1 MAVYKIFIASSMSQ
15 AHRENIKITIDE
27 VNKILCPPYFK
38 NEVNEISRSRYLKYE
53 LVAYGEEPIAD
64 HQENTQ
70 EELNHQAAIS
80 DILIVLSSTDRPI
93 GQYTFGEYKACHIQ
107 SANTPNKRP
116 YIKVFTTY
124 KQKTEPQRISYIAED
139 GSQQDFE
146 KKLYSDSGRYVQFL
160 LESEFLSF
168 FKGWLIKVAY
178 SRNYSILQ
186 GELSYKNHLNNIG
199 QYGVRQYDNKYYR
212 REELDGKIESILKKS
227 PIIILEG
234 NTYSGKTR
242 AAFEFMKNCKAWE
255 GYDFYIYD
263 NRFRAEELS
272 NIKDLDYSGG
282 DRGDVFFF
290 DDINDYFNKGE
301 INFNDSIWA
310 KLCGYNMNQGFT
322 LDDFGKTRIIFTVS
336 GKLSEQDKMKLYYGI
351 FNIKEE
357 NAVFESAIKK
367 IIVNF
372 DIYNKQSF
380 LNMAHAMVREGI
392 LSRSCIRPGNY
403 TIGSLFYDTENIK
416 LKTKKQYEQNEALIL
431 TLVGH
436 FKYASATWFTG
447 NINEIENL
455 YKFIKNK
462 KEVEEQ
468 FKDGIERLRSKGL
481 IVTIKEES
489 KIFIVKYIL
498 EIFNNYINNKYNDPN
513 IKKAGYKGYEGSNA
527 LNCLLVDYAK
537 ECQNSSSK
545 KRNLTSQPICYVTQ
559 MAYLLIDRNTLEYKE
574 VQNLIEIVIS
584 ALLSDTRNRHK
595 KKEADIII
603 KLVEIISENPERHA
617 LSFAS
622 FAIVHYGLF
631 ESIVYMLKFLN
642 CYCTRQETLNKDR
655 ATILYKESVYA
666 MLSSENR
673 TLCMAEEKQ
682 VLSLIMDSNSQ
693 WKEPF
698 GEADLRNVFYLSH
711 LTAHI
716 DMSAVGIIDLLP
728 GVNPNDFLPSNYAD
742 DTTNQDDYSGDDFE
756 AGFLPMPDENN
767 EQPSIYEKVFLK
779 QLNKVAIKSIYH
791 INSFD
796 DLINT
801 IESLQMACTQS
812 MHVKAALERYFLNN
826 FYITVSK
833 IIKNINYQD
842 RGRFFNYILE
852 IDDNK
857 GPIEDVPVNNEYI
870 ENLRTSHIHSLNA
883 LLEHLDE
890 NDALQGYQAMVA
902 KNLYDEFTLSCLLK
916 NKDLNFEQALRLF
929 NENSNKCQFNFIT
942 LNQLMEK
949 AETLSDANSCM
960 HLMGIKDCDP
970 CKIRDENALA
980 SYLKIN
986 QIDSHNC
993 IRIIQGRRQLYQDRF
1008 SEGLINI
1015 ILRKLNIAHLIDI
1028 FIPLDKNKAS
1038 DYYFKKY
1045 GFFNEEIQGMR
1056 KNAILL
1062 NILFNKANIG
1072 NNKISKRLKEKFE
1085 EIINDKE
1092 LHFLITDPDYNGNN
1106 CIISVYMKNKNLF
1119 SDYDSVRNFYNHLP
1133 EGCTPTK
1140 VDHNIYSVF
1149 MWYIIN
1155 DYWHQKY
1162 NRTKAIELLNIELK
1176 EAYEKFAG
1184 LYTKNEVVNI
1194 MAKLYSFRPLLT
1206 DEESFDK
1213 IEKYVYE
1220 EQTLEVNYKDYLEF
1234 LIHNN
1239 PAYVDSPFL
1248 YHSLRK
1254 MQTRVDNDVYNKLSA
1269 LASIN
1274 HIGVKY
1280 DTIFKCGKEKD
1291 TPYLSPV
1298 IQQKLFHIDNSS
1310 DLVETDTELVKIDT
1324 NLVSNVSYIKVL
1336 WFLLNNEKILDKN
1349 YLTLERIENFR
1360 KEKNIP
1366 ITETYLNIVLMHIK
1380 NNTLVKYKKNIKSD
1394 EDNHILKEGY
1404 EQMINYIKETLTN
1417 ENSYIHRSIQMC
1429 QSLIAVAWDENSLNQ
1444 IFQEHG
1450 FLEFQNKTEVIASRM
1465 NKILN
1470 LRYKKCD
1477 ASECISEFRR
1487 MILTNCLNVNIWVI
1501 NIYLSTFVRIYKGEL
1516 FSKNKNELGIS
1527 PFQRC
1532 WKYLNQECKIDLFE
1546 LFNLEHNEKEDI
1558 KKQMELKEDRW
1569 IMDAN
1574 VQTFSYFAIYSAET
1588 VSRIN
1593 EWFNGKFTYDNAGK
1607 KNCLKDTL
1615 KNYAYSYDK
1624 FKSEQQ
1630 DSILIQELNL
1640 IKDILL
1646 RKDNYKIF
1654 TSICNEYIL
1663 KSYNKKHIFNKIETF
1678 WKDMLSYPQF
1688 QNALLQYICELET
1701 DYEFCKYNKLASL
1714 NPYDTERIDWLRN
1727 IFKIYVLKDEL
1738 QKKIKDYYN
1747 ECIKK
1752 NKLNAELFRI
1762 IFSLDE
1768 KNT

>member
-15 AHRENIKITIDE
+15 AHRQNITKTIDE
-27 VNKILCPPYFK
+27 VNEILRPTF
-38 NEVNEISRSRYLKYE
+38 KYE
-53 LVAYGEEPIAD
+53 LVAYGEEPIVD
-64 HQENTQ
+64 YREDTQ
-70 EELNHQAAIS
+70 KDLNHQAACS
-80 DILIVLSSTDRPI
+80 DFLIVLSSTDKPI
-93 GQYTFGEYKACHIQ
+93 GKYTFGEYKACHEQ
-107 SANTPNKRP
+107 SNNTTNKRP
-116 YIKVFTTY
+116 YIKVFATY
-124 KQKTEPQRISYIAED
+124 KQETDLKKVSYIAKD

-160 LESEFLSF
+160 LESKFLSF
-168 FKGWLIKVAY
+168 LKGWLIKVAY
-178 SRNYSILQ
+178 SRNDSILQ
-186 GELSYKNHLNNIG
+186 GELSYKRHLNNIG

-212 REELDGKIESILKKS
+212 REELDGKIERILKTS

-263 NRFRAEELS
+263 NRFKAEELS

-282 DRGDVFFF
+282 DRGNVFFF
-290 DDINDYFNKGE
+290 DDINSYFDQNK
-301 INFNDSIWA
+301 INYKDSIWA
-310 KLCGYNMNQGFT
+310 KLRGYNMNQGFT
-322 LDDFGKTRIIFTVS
+322 FDDFGKPRIIFTVS
-336 GKLSEQDKMKLYYGI
+336 GKLSEQDKMILYYGI
-351 FNIKEE
+351 FHITEV
-357 NAVFESAIKK
+357 NAAFESAIKR

-380 LNMAHAMVREGI
+380 LNMAHAMVREGV

-416 LKTKKQYEQNEALIL
+416 LKTKTQYTENEALIL

-436 FKYASATWFTG
+436 FKYASAIWFTG
-447 NINEIENL
+447 NIEEIRNL
-455 YKFIKNK
+455 YKFINNK
-462 KEVEEQ
+462 KEGKEL
-468 FKDGIERLRSKGL
+468 FIDCIERLRSEGL
-481 IVTIKEES
+481 IVTIREEN
-489 KIFIVKYIL
+489 KIFIDKYIL

-513 IKKAGYKGYEGSNA
+513 IQKASYKYYKGSNA
-527 LNCLLVDYAK
+527 LNCLLIDYAK
-537 ECQNSSSK
+537 ECQNNCSEQTD
-545 KRNLTSQPICYVTQ
+545 LTNKPICYITQ
-559 MAYLLIDRNTLEYKE
+559 MAYLLIDRNTLEYNE
-574 VQNLIEIVIS
+574 VRDLIEIVAS
-584 ALLSDTRNRHK
+584 TLLSNTRQHEIKNV
-595 KKEADIII
+595 DIII
-603 KLVEIISENPERHA
+603 KLVKIIIENPERHA

-622 FAIVHYGLF
+622 SAIVHSGSFNY
-631 ESIVYMLKFLN
+631 IK
-642 CYCTRQETLNKDR
+642 TLLENFKKYYNKPECPDKDK
-655 ATILYKESVYA
+655 AITLYKESVYA
-666 MLSSENR
+666 MLSCENR
-673 TLCMAEEKQ
+673 TLCITEEKQ
-682 VLSLIMDSNSQ
+682 VLSLILDSNRN

-698 GEADLRNVFYLSH
+698 NKDDLKQVFHLSRF
-711 LTAHI
+711 TTHI
-716 DMSAVGIIDLLP
+716 DMSAQEIIKLLLAVKP
-728 GVNPNDFLPSNYAD
+728 DDFLPTNSAD
-742 DTTNQDDYSGDDFE
+742 DITNQDDYEEFEDDNFE
-756 AGFLPMPDENN
+756 TGSQLMSDEKNG
-767 EQPSIYEKVFLK
+767 QSSIYEKVFLK

-791 INSFD
+791 INSLD
-796 DLINT
+796 DLKNT
-801 IESLQMACTQS
+801 IESLQKACTQS
-812 MHVKAALERYFLNN
+812 EHVKAALERYFSNN
-826 FYITVSK
+826 FYTIAPK
-833 IIKNINYQD
+833 IINKINYQD
-842 RGRFFNYILE
+842 RGSFFNLILG
-852 IDDNK
+852 IDDTK
-857 GPIEDVPVNNEYI
+857 GLIENVPINNEYI

-890 NDALQGYQAMVA
+890 NDALQGYQAMVT
-902 KNLYDEFTLSCLLK
+902 KNLCDEFTLSCLLK

-929 NENSNKCQFNFIT
+929 NENSNKDQFNFIT

-970 CKIRDENALA
+970 CKIRDENAFA

-1008 SEGLINI
+1008 SEKLINV

-1028 FIPLDKNKAS
+1028 FIPSDKNKAS

-1045 GFFNEEIQGMR
+1045 GFFNEEVQGMR

-1062 NILFNKANIG
+1062 NILFYKANIG
-1072 NNKISKRLKEKFE
+1072 NNEISKRLKEKFE

-1106 CIISVYMKNKNLF
+1106 SIISVYMKNKNLF
-1119 SDYDSVRNFYNHLP
+1119 SDYRSVRKFYNNLP
-1133 EGCTPTK
+1133 KGCTPTK

-1155 DYWHQKY
+1155 DYRHKKY
-1162 NRTKAIELLNIELK
+1162 NRIEAIKSLNNELK

-1184 LYTKNEVVNI
+1184 LYSKNEVVNI
-1194 MAKLYSFRPLLT
+1194 MAKLYSYRPQLT
-1206 DEESFDK
+1206 NENSFDQK
-1213 IEKYVYE
+1213 EEYIYE
-1220 EQTLEVNYKDYLEF
+1220 DKMLEISYKDYLDY
-1234 LIHNN
+1234 LIQNN
-1239 PAYVDSPFL
+1239 PAYVDSSFL
-1248 YHSLRK
+1248 YHSLSK

-1280 DTIFKCGKEKD
+1280 DTIFKCDKEKD
-1291 TPYLSPV
+1291 TPFLSPV

-1310 DLVETDTELVKIDT
+1310 DLVKTDTELVKFDT

-1366 ITETYLNIVLMHIK
+1366 ITETYLNIVLKHIK
-1380 NNTLVKYKKNIKSD
+1380 DNTLIKYKKSD
-1394 EDNHILKEGY
+1394 NNNHTLKEGY
-1404 EQMINYIKETLTN
+1404 EQMINYIKEMLTG
-1417 ENSYIHRSIQMC
+1417 ENSYIHRNIQMC
-1429 QSLIAVAWDENSLNQ
+1429 LSLIAVAWDEYSLNQ

-1450 FLEFQNKTEVIASRM
+1450 FIEFQNRAEVIASRM
-1465 NKILN
+1465 NKILK

-1501 NIYLSTFVRIYKGEL
+1501 NIYLSIFVRVYKGEL
-1516 FSKNKNELGIS
+1516 FSNNKNELGLA

-1546 LFNLEHNEKEDI
+1546 LLNLEHDEKEDI

-1574 VQTFSYFAIYSAET
+1574 VQTFSYFAIYSAKT
-1588 VSRIN
+1588 VSRMHELFSGN
-1593 EWFNGKFTYDNAGK
+1593 FTYDNAGK

-1630 DSILIQELNL
+1630 ESVLIQELNL

-1646 RKDNYKIF
+1646 QEKNYKVF
-1654 TSICNEYIL
+1654 MDICDEYIL
-1663 KSYNKKHIFNKIETF
+1663 TSSYKIESIQFNTINTF
-1678 WKDMLSYPQF
+1678 WKDMLSYPMF
-1688 QNALLQYICELET
+1688 QNALLQYICEQRINKK
-1701 DYEFCKYNKLASL
+1701 FCKYNKLVSL
-1714 NPYDTERIDWLRN
+1714 NPEDSKRIDLLRN
-1727 IFKIYVLKDEL
+1727 IFRIYPFEDEL
-1738 QKKIKDYYN
+1738 QKKIKDYFN
-1747 ECIKK
+1747 ECIEK

-1762 IFSLDE
+1762 IVSLDE
-1768 KNT
+1768 ENT

>member
-15 AHRENIKITIDE
+15 AHRQNITKTIDE
-27 VNKILCPPYFK
+27 VNEILRPPF
-38 NEVNEISRSRYLKYE
+38 KYE
-53 LVAYGEEPIAD
+53 LVAYGQEPIAD
-64 HQENTQ
+64 YRENTQ
-70 EELNHQAAIS
+70 IDLNHQAACS
-80 DILIVLSSTDRPI
+80 DFLIVLSSTDRPI
-93 GQYTFGEYKACHIQ
+93 GPYTFGEYEACLAQ
-107 SANTPNKRP
+107 SNNTPNKRP
-116 YIKVFTTY
+116 YIKVFSIY
-124 KQKTEPQRISYIAED
+124 KQETDLKKISYIAED

-160 LESEFLSF
+160 LESKFLSF

-178 SRNYSILQ
+178 SRNDSILQ

-263 NRFRAEELS
+263 NRFKAEELS
-272 NIKDLDYSGG
+272 NIKDLDYSGE
-282 DRGDVFFF
+282 DRGNVFFF
-290 DDINDYFNKGE
+290 DDINDYFNKGK
-301 INFNDSIWA
+301 ISFNDSIWA

-336 GKLSEQDKMKLYYGI
+336 GKLSERDKMKLYYGI
-351 FNIKEE
+351 FHITEV
-357 NAVFESAIKK
+357 NAAFESAIKR

-380 LNMAHAMVREGI
+380 LNMAHAMVREGV

-416 LKTKKQYEQNEALIL
+416 LKTKTQYTENEALIL

-447 NINEIENL
+447 NIEEIRNL
-455 YKFIKNK
+455 YKFINNK
-462 KEVEEQ
+462 KEGKEL
-468 FKDGIERLRSKGL
+468 FRDCIERLRSEGL
-481 IVTIKEES
+481 IVTIREEN
-489 KIFIVKYIL
+489 KIFIDKYIL

-513 IKKAGYKGYEGSNA
+513 IPKASYKYYKGSNA
-527 LNCLLVDYAK
+527 LNCLLIDYAK
-537 ECQNSSSK
+537 ECQNNCSEQTD
-545 KRNLTSQPICYVTQ
+545 LTNKPICYITQ
-559 MAYLLIDRNTLEYKE
+559 MAYLLIDRNTLEYNE
-574 VQNLIEIVIS
+574 VDNLIEIVAS
-584 ALLSDTRNRHK
+584 ALLSDTMQHK
-595 KKEADIII
+595 IKNVDIII
-603 KLVEIISENPERHA
+603 KLVKIIIENPERHA

-622 FAIVHYGLF
+622 SAIVHSGSF
-631 ESIVYMLKFLN
+631 NFIK
-642 CYCTRQETLNKDR
+642 TLLENFKKYYNRPECPDKDK
-655 ATILYKESVYA
+655 AITLYKESVYA

-682 VLSLIMDSNSQ
+682 VLNLIMDSNSK
-693 WKEPF
+693 WIEPF
-698 GEADLRNVFYLSH
+698 GENDLKNVFYLSR

-716 DMSAVGIIDLLP
+716 DMSAKEIIDLLP
-728 GVNPNDFLPSNYAD
+728 AVKPDDFLPSNYAD
-742 DTTNQDDYSGDDFE
+742 DTTNQDDYEDFE
-756 AGFLPMPDENN
+756 DDNFETSSQLMSDEKNG
-767 EQPSIYEKVFLK
+767 QSSIYEKVFLN

-791 INSFD
+791 INNFD
-796 DLINT
+796 DLKNT
-801 IESLQMACTQS
+801 IENLQKACTQS
-812 MHVKAALERYFLNN
+812 EHVKAALERYFSNN
-826 FYITVSK
+826 FYTIAPK
-833 IIKNINYQD
+833 IINKINYQD
-842 RGRFFNYILE
+842 RSRFFNLILE
-852 IDDNK
+852 IDDAIGLIQNILVK
-857 GPIEDVPVNNEYI
+857 NEYI
-870 ENLRTSHIHSLNA
+870 GSLRTSRIRSLNA

-916 NKDLNFEQALRLF
+916 NKNLNFEQALRLF
-929 NENSNKCQFNFIT
+929 NENSNKNQFNFIT

-1008 SEGLINI
+1008 SEKLINV

-1028 FIPLDKNKAS
+1028 FSSLNKNKAP

-1045 GFFNEEIQGMR
+1045 GFFDEEIQVMR
-1056 KNAILL
+1056 KNAISL
-1062 NILFNKANIG
+1062 NILFFRANNG
-1072 NNKISKRLKEKFE
+1072 NNIISELIRQKFK
-1085 EIINDKE
+1085 EIIDSNE

-1106 CIISVYMKNKNLF
+1106 GIISVYMKNKNLF
-1119 SDYDSVRNFYNHLP
+1119 SDYGSVRNFYNNLP

-1140 VDHNIYSVF
+1140 VDHNIYGVF
-1149 MWYIIN
+1149 IWYIIN
-1155 DYWHQKY
+1155 DYRHKKY
-1162 NRTKAIELLNIELK
+1162 NRIEAIKSLNKELK
-1176 EAYEKFAG
+1176 EAYGKFAG

-1206 DEESFDK
+1206 DEKSFDQ
-1213 IEKYVYE
+1213 IEEYVYE
-1220 EQTLEVNYKDYLEF
+1220 DQTLEISYKDYLDF

-1239 PAYVDSPFL
+1239 PAYANSPFL
-1248 YHSLRK
+1248 YHSLSK

-1298 IQQKLFHIDNSS
+1298 IQQKLFHINNSS
-1310 DLVETDTELVKIDT
+1310 DLVKIDT

-1366 ITETYLNIVLMHIK
+1366 ITETYLNIVFMHIK
-1380 NNTLVKYKKNIKSD
+1380 NNTLIKYKKYIKPD
-1394 EDNHILKEGY
+1394 NDNHILKEGY
-1404 EQMINYIKETLTN
+1404 EQMINYIKETLTS

-1487 MILTNCLNVNIWVI
+1487 MILANCLNVNIGVI

-1516 FSKNKNELGIS
+1516 FSKNKNELGIT

-1546 LFNLEHNEKEDI
+1546 LFTLEETEKADI
-1558 KKQMELKEDRW
+1558 IRQMELKEGRW
-1569 IMDAN
+1569 VLDAN
-1574 VQTFSYFAIYSAET
+1574 VQTFSYFAIYSVET
-1588 VSRIN
+1588 VSCIN
-1593 EWFNGKFTYDNAGK
+1593 KFFNGKFTYDNAGK

-1630 DSILIQELNL
+1630 ESVLIQELNL

-1646 RKDNYKIF
+1646 QKKNYKVF
-1654 TSICNEYIL
+1654 MDICDEYIL
-1663 KSYNKKHIFNKIETF
+1663 TSSYKIESIQFNTINTF
-1678 WKDMLSYPQF
+1678 WKDMLSYPMF
-1688 QNALLQYICELET
+1688 QNALLQYICEQRINKK
-1701 DYEFCKYNKLASL
+1701 YCKYNKLVSL
-1714 NPYDTERIDWLRN
+1714 NPEDSKRIDLLRN
-1727 IFKIYVLKDEL
+1727 IFRIYPFEDEL
-1738 QKKIKDYYN
+1738 QKKIKDYFN
-1747 ECIKK
+1747 ECIEK

-1768 KNT
+1768 ENT

>member
-1 MAVYKIFIASSMSQ
+1 MVVYKIFIASSMSQ
-15 AHRENIKITIDE
+15 AHRQNIERTIDE
-27 VNKILCPPYFK
+27 VNEIL
-38 NEVNEISRSRYLKYE
+38 RSLSFEYE

-64 HQENTQ
+64 YREDTQ
-70 EELNHQAAIS
+70 KDLNHQAACS
-80 DILIVLSSTDRPI
+80 DFLIVLSSTDKPI
-93 GQYTFGEYKACHIQ
+93 GKYTFGEYKACHEQ
-107 SANTPNKRP
+107 SNNTTNKRP
-116 YIKVFTTY
+116 YIKVFATY
-124 KQKTEPQRISYIAED
+124 KQETDLKKVNYIAKD

-160 LESEFLSF
+160 LESKFLSF
-168 FKGWLIKVAY
+168 LKGWLIKVVY

-186 GELSYKNHLNNIG
+186 GELSYKNHLTNIG
-199 QYGVRQYDNKYYR
+199 QYEVRQYDNKYYR

-263 NRFRAEELS
+263 NRFKAEELS
-272 NIKDLDYSGG
+272 DIKDLDYSGE
-282 DRGDVFFF
+282 DRGNVFFF
-290 DDINDYFNKGE
+290 DDINDYFNKGK
-301 INFNDSIWA
+301 ISFNDSIWA

-336 GKLSEQDKMKLYYGI
+336 GKLSEQDKMKLYNGI
-351 FNIKEE
+351 FHITEE

-380 LNMAHAMVREGI
+380 LNMAHAMVREGV

-416 LKTKKQYEQNEALIL
+416 LKTKNQYIENEALIL

-447 NINEIENL
+447 NITEIRNL
-455 YKFIKNK
+455 YEFIEK
-462 KEVEEQ
+462 KKGNESFEN
-468 FKDGIERLRSKGL
+468 GIERLRSKGL
-481 IVTIKEES
+481 IVTIREEN
-489 KIFIVKYIL
+489 KIFIDKYIL

-513 IKKAGYKGYEGSNA
+513 IQKASYKYYKGSNA
-527 LNCLLVDYAK
+527 LNCLLIDYAK
-537 ECQNSSSK
+537 ECQNNCSEQTD
-545 KRNLTSQPICYVTQ
+545 LTNKPICYITQ
-559 MAYLLIDRNTLEYKE
+559 MAYLLIDRNTLEYDE
-574 VQNLIEIVIS
+574 VQNLIEIVVS
-584 ALLSDTRNRHK
+584 VLLSDTRARHK
-595 KKEADIII
+595 EKEADTII
-603 KLVEIISENPERHA
+603 KLVEIISENPERYA

-622 FAIVHYGLF
+622 SAIVHYGLF

-642 CYCTRQETLNKDR
+642 YYCKRQETLNKDK
-655 ATILYKESVYA
+655 AITLYKESVYA

-673 TLCMAEEKQ
+673 TLCMAKEKQ
-682 VLSLIMDSNSQ
+682 VFNFIMDSNSR
-693 WKEPF
+693 WIEPF
-698 GEADLRNVFYLSH
+698 GENDLKNVFYLSR

-716 DMSAVGIIDLLP
+716 DMSAKEIIDLLP
-728 GVNPNDFLPSNYAD
+728 AVKPDDFLPSNYAD
-742 DTTNQDDYSGDDFE
+742 DTTNQDDYDKDDFE
-756 AGFLPMPDENN
+756 AGFLPMTDENK
-767 EQPSIYEKVFLK
+767 EQSSIYEKVFLK

-796 DLINT
+796 DLKNT
-801 IESLQMACTQS
+801 IKSLQMACTQS
-812 MHVKAALERYFLNN
+812 VHVKAALERYFLNN
-826 FYITVSK
+826 FYIIAPK
-833 IIKNINYQD
+833 IINKINYQD
-842 RGRFFNYILE
+842 RSRFFNLILE
-852 IDDNK
+852 INDAK
-857 GPIEDVPVNNEYI
+857 GLIQNILVKNEYI
-870 ENLRTSHIHSLNA
+870 GSLRTSRIRSLNA

-929 NENSNKCQFNFIT
+929 NGNSNKGQFNFIT

-1008 SEGLINI
+1008 SEKLINV
-1015 ILRKLNIAHLIDI
+1015 ILRKLNVTYLIDI
-1028 FIPLDKNKAS
+1028 FFPSDKNKAS
-1038 DYYFKKY
+1038 DYYFKEY
-1045 GFFNEEIQGMR
+1045 GFFDEEVQVMR
-1056 KNAILL
+1056 KNAISL
-1062 NILFNKANIG
+1062 NILFFRANNG
-1072 NNKISKRLKEKFE
+1072 NNEISELIRQKFE
-1085 EIINDKE
+1085 EIIDSNE

-1106 CIISVYMKNKNLF
+1106 GIISVYMKNKNLF
-1119 SDYDSVRNFYNHLP
+1119 SDYGSVRNFYNNLP

-1140 VDHNIYSVF
+1140 VDHNIYGVF
-1149 MWYIIN
+1149 IWYIIN
-1155 DYWHQKY
+1155 DYRHKKY
-1162 NRTKAIELLNIELK
+1162 NRIEAIKSLNKELK

-1206 DEESFDK
+1206 DEKSFDQ
-1213 IEKYVYE
+1213 IEEYIYE
-1220 EQTLEVNYKDYLEF
+1220 DQTLEISYKDYLEF

-1239 PAYVDSPFL
+1239 PTYVDSSFL
-1248 YHSLRK
+1248 YRSLSK
-1254 MQTRVDNDVYNKLSA
+1254 MQTRVDNEVYDKLST
-1269 LASIN
+1269 LASVN

-1280 DTIFKCGKEKD
+1280 DTIFKCDKDKD
-1291 TPYLSPV
+1291 TPSLSPV
-1298 IQQKLFHIDNSS
+1298 IQQKLFHFDNNS
-1310 DLVETDTELVKIDT
+1310 DLVKIDT

-1366 ITETYLNIVLMHIK
+1366 ITETYLNIILMHIK
-1380 NNTLVKYKKNIKSD
+1380 NSTLIKYKKSNYK
-1394 EDNHILKEGY
+1394 NHILQEGY
-1404 EQMINYIKETLTN
+1404 EQMINYIGETLSG

-1429 QSLIAVAWDENSLNQ
+1429 QSLIAVAWDEKSLNQ

-1487 MILTNCLNVNIWVI
+1487 MILTNCLNVNIGVI
-1501 NIYLSTFVRIYKGEL
+1501 NIYLSTFVRVYKGKL
-1516 FSKNKNELGIS
+1516 FSNNKNELGLA

-1532 WKYLNQECKIDLFE
+1532 WKYLNQERKIDLFE
-1546 LFNLEHNEKEDI
+1546 LLNLEHDEKEDI

-1574 VQTFSYFAIYSAET
+1574 VQTFSYFAIYSAKT
-1588 VSRIN
+1588 VGRMHELFSGN
-1593 EWFNGKFTYDNAGK
+1593 FTYDNAGK
-1607 KNCLKDTL
+1607 KNCLIDTL

-1630 DSILIQELNL
+1630 ESVLIQELNL

-1646 RKDNYKIF
+1646 REDNYKIF
-1654 TSICNEYIL
+1654 TSICNGYIL
-1663 KSYNKKHIFNKIETF
+1663 KSYKRKRIFNKIDTF
-1678 WKDMLSYPQF
+1678 WKDMLSYPQL
-1688 QNALLQYICELET
+1688 QNALLQYICEQET
-1701 DYEFCKYNKLASL
+1701 DYEFCKYNKLVLL
-1714 NPYDTERIDWLRN
+1714 NPSDSERIDLLRN
-1727 IFKIYVLKDEL
+1727 IFRIYSFEDEL
-1738 QKKIKDYYN
+1738 QKKVKDYYN
-1747 ECIKK
+1747 ACIEK

-1768 KNT
+1768 ENT

>member
-1 MAVYKIFIASSMSQ
+1 MVVYKIFIASSMSN
-15 AHRENIKITIDE
+15 AHRENINKTIIE
-27 VNKILCPPYFK
+27 VNNILTPLFEYK
-38 NEVNEISRSRYLKYE
+38 

-93 GQYTFGEYKACHIQ
+93 GQYTFGEYKACHAQ
-107 SANTPNKRP
+107 SNNTPNKRP

-124 KQKTEPQRISYIAED
+124 KQKTEPKRISYIAED
-139 GSQQDFE
+139 GSQRDFE

-160 LESEFLSF
+160 LQSKFLSF

-357 NAVFESAIKK
+357 NAFFESAIKK

-380 LNMAHAMVREGI
+380 LNMAHAMVREGV

-416 LKTKKQYEQNEALIL
+416 LKTKRQYIEDEALIL

-436 FKYASATWFTG
+436 FKYASASWFTG
-447 NINEIENL
+447 NIDEIKNL
-455 YKFIKNK
+455 YEFINNKVDEERFKN
-462 KEVEEQ
+462 
-468 FKDGIERLRSKGL
+468 GIERLRSKGL
-481 IVTIKEES
+481 IVTIREEN
-489 KIFIVKYIL
+489 KIFIDKYIL
-498 EIFNNYINNKYNDPN
+498 EIFNNYINNKYNDQN
-513 IKKAGYKGYEGSNA
+513 IQKASYKYYEGSNA
-527 LNCLLVDYAK
+527 LNCLLIDYAK
-537 ECQNSSSK
+537 KCQNSCSEQTD
-545 KRNLTSQPICYVTQ
+545 LTNQPICYVTQ
-559 MAYLLIDRNTLEYKE
+559 MAYLLIDRNKLDYKE
-574 VQNLIEIVIS
+574 VDNLIEIVAS
-584 ALLSDTRNRHK
+584 ALLSDTRDRHK
-595 KKEADIII
+595 RKEADTII
-603 KLVEIISENPERHA
+603 KLVEIISENIERHA

-622 FAIVHYGLF
+622 SAIVHYGLF
-631 ESIVYMLKFLN
+631 ESIMYMLKFLN
-642 CYCTRQETLNKDR
+642 YYCTRQETLNKDK
-655 ATILYKESVYA
+655 AITLYKESVYA

-693 WKEPF
+693 WIEPF
-698 GEADLRNVFYLSH
+698 GEGDLKNVFYLSR

-728 GVNPNDFLPSNYAD
+728 GVKPDNFLPSNYAD
-742 DTTNQDDYSGDDFE
+742 DTTNQDDYNDDDFE
-756 AGFLPMPDENN
+756 AGFLSMLDERN

-791 INSFD
+791 INCLD
-796 DLINT
+796 DLKNT
-801 IESLQMACTQS
+801 IENLQKACTQS
-812 MHVKAALERYFLNN
+812 EHVKAALERYFSNN
-826 FYITVSK
+826 FYTIAPK
-833 IIKNINYQD
+833 IINKINYQD
-842 RGRFFNYILE
+842 RSRFFNLILE
-852 IDDNK
+852 IDDAIGLIQNILVK
-857 GPIEDVPVNNEYI
+857 NEYI
-870 ENLRTSHIHSLNA
+870 GSLRTSRIRSLNA

-916 NKDLNFEQALRLF
+916 NKNLNFEQALRLF
-929 NENSNKCQFNFIT
+929 NENSNKGQFNFIT

-960 HLMGIKDCDP
+960 YLMGIKDCNP
-970 CKIRDENALA
+970 CKIRDEHALA

-1008 SEGLINI
+1008 SEKLINV

-1028 FIPLDKNKAS
+1028 FSPLDKNKAP

-1045 GFFNEEIQGMR
+1045 GFFDEEIQVMR
-1056 KNAILL
+1056 KNAISL
-1062 NILFNKANIG
+1062 NILFFRANNG
-1072 NNKISKRLKEKFE
+1072 NNKISELIRQKFK
-1085 EIINDKE
+1085 EIIDSNE

-1106 CIISVYMKNKNLF
+1106 GIISVYMKNKNLF
-1119 SDYDSVRNFYNHLP
+1119 SDYGSVRNFYNNLP

-1140 VDHNIYSVF
+1140 VDHNIYGVYI
-1149 MWYIIN
+1149 WYIIN
-1155 DYWHQKY
+1155 DYRHKKY
-1162 NRTKAIELLNIELK
+1162 NRIEAIKSLNKELK

-1206 DEESFDK
+1206 DEKSFDQ
-1213 IEKYVYE
+1213 IEEYVYE
-1220 EQTLEVNYKDYLEF
+1220 DQTLEISYKDYLEF

-1239 PAYVDSPFL
+1239 PAYVNSPFL
-1248 YHSLRK
+1248 YHSLSK
-1254 MQTRVDNDVYNKLSA
+1254 MQTQVDNEVYDKLST
-1269 LASIN
+1269 LASVN

-1280 DTIFKCGKEKD
+1280 DTIFKCDKDKD
-1291 TPYLSPV
+1291 TPSLSPV
-1298 IQQKLFHIDNSS
+1298 IQQKLFHFDNSS
-1310 DLVETDTELVKIDT
+1310 DLVKIDT

-1349 YLTLERIENFR
+1349 NLTLERIENFR

-1380 NNTLVKYKKNIKSD
+1380 NSTLIKYKKYKKSD
-1394 EDNHILKEGY
+1394 NNNHILKEGY
-1404 EQMINYIKETLTN
+1404 EQMINYIKEILTG
-1417 ENSYIHRSIQMC
+1417 ESSYIHRSIQMC

-1450 FLEFQNKTEVIASRM
+1450 FIEFQNRAEVIASRM
-1465 NKILN
+1465 NKILK

-1487 MILTNCLNVNIWVI
+1487 MILTNCLNVNIGVI
-1501 NIYLSTFVRIYKGEL
+1501 NIYLSIFVRVYKGEL
-1516 FSKNKNELGIS
+1516 FSNNKNELGLA

-1532 WKYLNQECKIDLFE
+1532 WKYLNQERKIDLFE
-1546 LFNLEHNEKEDI
+1546 LLNLEHDEKEDI

-1574 VQTFSYFAIYSAET
+1574 VQTFSYFAIYSAKT
-1588 VSRIN
+1588 VSRMHKLFSGN
-1593 EWFNGKFTYDNAGK
+1593 FTYDNAGK

-1630 DSILIQELNL
+1630 ESILIQELNL

-1646 RKDNYKIF
+1646 QKKNYKVF
-1654 TSICNEYIL
+1654 MDICDEYIL
-1663 KSYNKKHIFNKIETF
+1663 TSSYKIESIQFNTINTF
-1678 WKDMLSYPQF
+1678 WKDMLSYPMF
-1688 QNALLQYICELET
+1688 QNALLQYICEQRINKK
-1701 DYEFCKYNKLASL
+1701 FCKYNKLVSL
-1714 NPYDTERIDWLRN
+1714 NPEDSKRIDLLRN
-1727 IFKIYVLKDEL
+1727 IFRIYPFEDEL
-1738 QKKIKDYYN
+1738 QKKIKDYFN
-1747 ECIKK
+1747 ECIEK

-1762 IFSLDE
+1762 IVY
-1768 KNT
+1768 

>member
-15 AHRENIKITIDE
+15 AHRQNIKKTIDE
-27 VNKILCPPYFK
+27 VNEILRSLYF
-38 NEVNEISRSRYLKYE
+38 KYE

-64 HQENTQ
+64 YREDTQ
-70 EELNHQAAIS
+70 KDLNHQAACS
-80 DILIVLSSTDRPI
+80 DFLIVLSSTDKPI
-93 GQYTFGEYKACHIQ
+93 GKYTLGEYKACHEQ
-107 SANTPNKRP
+107 SNNTTNKRP

-124 KQKTEPQRISYIAED
+124 KQETDLKKVSYIAKD

-160 LESEFLSF
+160 LESKFLSF
-168 FKGWLIKVAY
+168 LKGWLIKVAY

-263 NRFRAEELS
+263 NRFKAEELS
-272 NIKDLDYSGG
+272 NIKDLDYSGE
-282 DRGDVFFF
+282 DRGNVFFF

-380 LNMAHAMVREGI
+380 LNMAHAMVREGV

-416 LKTKKQYEQNEALIL
+416 LKTKRQYIENEALIL

-447 NINEIENL
+447 NIDEIKNL
-455 YKFIKNK
+455 YVFINNKDDEERFKN
-462 KEVEEQ
+462 
-468 FKDGIERLRSKGL
+468 GIERLRSKGL
-481 IVTIKEES
+481 IVTIREEN
-489 KIFIVKYIL
+489 KIFIDKYIL

-513 IKKAGYKGYEGSNA
+513 IQKASYKYYEGSNA
-527 LNCLLVDYAK
+527 LNSLLIDYAK
-537 ECQNSSSK
+537 KCQNSCSEQTD
-545 KRNLTSQPICYVTQ
+545 LTNQPICYVTQ
-559 MAYLLIDRNTLEYKE
+559 MAYLLIDRNKLDYKE
-574 VQNLIEIVIS
+574 VDNLIEIVAS
-584 ALLSDTRNRHK
+584 ALLSDTMQHK
-595 KKEADIII
+595 IKNVDIII
-603 KLVEIISENPERHA
+603 KLVKIIIEKHERHA

-622 FAIVHYGLF
+622 SAIVHSGPFGFIKTL
-631 ESIVYMLKFLN
+631 LN
-642 CYCTRQETLNKDR
+642 NFKIYYNKSTCPDKDK
-655 ATILYKESVYA
+655 AITLYKESVYA

-682 VLSLIMDSNSQ
+682 VLNLIMDSNSK
-693 WKEPF
+693 WIEPF
-698 GEADLRNVFYLSH
+698 GENDLKNVFYLSS

-716 DMSAVGIIDLLP
+716 DMSAKEIIDLLP
-728 GVNPNDFLPSNYAD
+728 AVKPDDFLPSNYAD
-742 DTTNQDDYSGDDFE
+742 DTTNQDDYEEFEDDNFE
-756 AGFLPMPDENN
+756 TGPQLMSDEKNG
-767 EQPSIYEKVFLK
+767 QSSIYEKVFLK

-791 INSFD
+791 INNFD
-796 DLINT
+796 DLKNT
-801 IESLQMACTQS
+801 IENLQKACTQS
-812 MHVKAALERYFLNN
+812 EHVKAALERYFSNN
-826 FYITVSK
+826 FYITVPK
-833 IIKNINYQD
+833 IIKKINYQD
-842 RGRFFNYILE
+842 RGPLFNYVLD
-852 IDDNK
+852 IDDAK
-857 GPIEDVPVNNEYI
+857 GLIENLPVKNEYI
-870 ENLRTSHIHSLNA
+870 GRLRTSHIHSLNA

-902 KNLYDEFTLSCLLK
+902 KSLCDEFTLSCLLK

-929 NENSNKCQFNFIT
+929 NENSNKGQFNFIT

-949 AETLSDANSCM
+949 AETLSDANTCM
-960 HLMGIKDCDP
+960 YLMGIKDCNP

-986 QIDSHNC
+986 QINSHNC
-993 IRIIQGRRQLYQDRF
+993 IRIIQGKRQLYQDRF
-1008 SEGLINI
+1008 SERLINV
-1015 ILRKLNIAHLIDI
+1015 ILRKLNITQLIDI
-1028 FIPLDKNKAS
+1028 FFPLDKNKAL

-1045 GFFNEEIQGMR
+1045 GFFNEEVQDMR

-1062 NILFNKANIG
+1062 NILFYKANIG

-1085 EIINDKE
+1085 QIIDDKE

-1106 CIISVYMKNKNLF
+1106 GIISVYMKNKNLF
-1119 SDYDSVRNFYNHLP
+1119 SDYRSVRNFYNNLP
-1133 EGCTPTK
+1133 KECTPTK

-1155 DYWHQKY
+1155 DYRHKIY
-1162 NRTKAIELLNIELK
+1162 NRTEAIKSLNKELK

-1184 LYTKNEVVNI
+1184 LYTKNEVANI
-1194 MAKLYSFRPLLT
+1194 MAKLYSYRPQLT
-1206 DEESFDK
+1206 DENSFDQK
-1213 IEKYVYE
+1213 EEYIYE
-1220 EQTLEVNYKDYLEF
+1220 DKMLEISYKDYLDY
-1234 LIHNN
+1234 LIQNN
-1239 PAYVDSPFL
+1239 PAYVDSSFL
-1248 YHSLRK
+1248 YHSLSK
-1254 MQTRVDNDVYNKLSA
+1254 MRTRVDNDVYNKLSA

-1280 DTIFKCGKEKD
+1280 DTIFKCDKEKH
-1291 TPYLSPV
+1291 TPSLSPV
-1298 IQQKLFHIDNSS
+1298 IQQKLFHINNSS
-1310 DLVETDTELVKIDT
+1310 DLVKTDTELVKIDT

-1336 WFLLNNEKILDKN
+1336 WFLLNNERILDKN
-1349 YLTLERIENFR
+1349 HLTLESIENFR
-1360 KEKNIP
+1360 KKKNIP

-1380 NNTLVKYKKNIKSD
+1380 NNTLIEYKKYIKSD
-1394 EDNHILKEGY
+1394 EDKHILKEGY
-1404 EQMINYIKETLTN
+1404 EQMIKYIKETLTC

-1450 FLEFQNKTEVIASRM
+1450 FFEFQNKTEVIASCM

-1487 MILTNCLNVNIWVI
+1487 MILTNCLNVNIGVI
-1501 NIYLSTFVRIYKGEL
+1501 NIYLSTFVRVYKGEL
-1516 FSKNKNELGIS
+1516 FSNNKNELGLA

-1532 WKYLNQECKIDLFE
+1532 WKYLSQERKIDLFE
-1546 LFNLEHNEKEDI
+1546 LLNLEHDEKEDI

-1574 VQTFSYFAIYSAET
+1574 VQTFSYFAIYSAKT
-1588 VSRIN
+1588 VGRMHELFSGN
-1593 EWFNGKFTYDNAGK
+1593 FTYDNAGK
-1607 KNCLKDTL
+1607 KNCLIDTL

-1624 FKSEQQ
+1624 FRSKQQ
-1630 DSILIQELNL
+1630 ESVLIQELNL

-1646 RKDNYKIF
+1646 REDNYKIF
-1654 TSICNEYIL
+1654 TSICDGYIL
-1663 KSYNKKHIFNKIETF
+1663 TSSYKIESMQFNTINTF
-1678 WKDMLSYPQF
+1678 WKDMLSYPQL
-1688 QNALLQYICELET
+1688 QNALLQYICEQET
-1701 DYEFCKYNKLASL
+1701 DYEFCKYNKLVSL
-1714 NPYDTERIDWLRN
+1714 NPSDSERIDLLRN
-1727 IFKIYVLKDEL
+1727 IFRIYSFEDEL

-1747 ECIKK
+1747 ECIEK

-1768 KNT
+1768 ENT

>member
-1 MAVYKIFIASSMSQ
+1 MAVYKTFIASSMSQ
-15 AHRENIKITIDE
+15 AHRQNIKKTIDE
-27 VNKILCPPYFK
+27 VNEILRSLYF
-38 NEVNEISRSRYLKYE
+38 KYE

-64 HQENTQ
+64 YREDTQ
-70 EELNHQAAIS
+70 KDLNHQAACS
-80 DILIVLSSTDRPI
+80 DLLIVLSSTDKPI
-93 GQYTFGEYKACHIQ
+93 GKYTLGEYKACHEQ
-107 SANTPNKRP
+107 SNNTTNKRP

-124 KQKTEPQRISYIAED
+124 KQETDLKKVSYIAKD

-146 KKLYSDSGRYVQFL
+146 KELYSDSGRYVQFL
-160 LESEFLSF
+160 LESKFLSF
-168 FKGWLIKVAY
+168 LKGWLLKVAY

-227 PIIILEG
+227 PFIILEG

-263 NRFRAEELS
+263 NRFKAEELS
-272 NIKDLDYSGG
+272 NIKDLDYSGE
-282 DRGDVFFF
+282 DRGNVFFF

-301 INFNDSIWA
+301 IKFNDSIWA

-336 GKLSEQDKMKLYYGI
+336 GKLSEQDKMKLYYSI

-380 LNMAHAMVREGI
+380 LNMAHAMVREGV

-416 LKTKKQYEQNEALIL
+416 LKTKRQYIENEALIL

-447 NINEIENL
+447 NIDEIKNL
-455 YKFIKNK
+455 YAFINNK
-462 KEVEEQ
+462 EDEEQ
-468 FKDGIERLRSKGL
+468 FKNGIERLRSKGL
-481 IVTIKEES
+481 IVTIREEN
-489 KIFIVKYIL
+489 KIFIDKYIL

-513 IKKAGYKGYEGSNA
+513 IQKASYKYYEGSNA
-527 LNCLLVDYAK
+527 LNCLLIDYAK
-537 ECQNSSSK
+537 KCQNSCSK
-545 KRNLTSQPICYVTQ
+545 QTDLTNQPICYVTQ
-559 MAYLLIDRNTLEYKE
+559 MAYLLIDRNKLDYKE
-574 VQNLIEIVIS
+574 VDNLIEIVAS
-584 ALLSDTRNRHK
+584 ALLSDTRDRHRR
-595 KKEADIII
+595 KEADTII
-603 KLVEIISENPERHA
+603 KLVEIISANPERHA

-622 FAIVHYGLF
+622 SAIVHYGLF
-631 ESIVYMLKFLN
+631 ESIVYMLRFLK
-642 CYCTRQETLNKDR
+642 YYYTRQETINKDK
-655 ATILYKESVYA
+655 AITLYKESVYA

-693 WKEPF
+693 WIEPF
-698 GEADLRNVFYLSH
+698 GEDDLKNVFYLSR

-716 DMSAVGIIDLLP
+716 NMSAVGIIDLLP
-728 GVNPNDFLPSNYAD
+728 SVKPDDFLPSNYAD
-742 DTTNQDDYSGDDFE
+742 DTTNQDEYNDDDFE
-756 AGFLPMPDENN
+756 AGFLPMSDEKN

-796 DLINT
+796 DLKNT
-801 IESLQMACTQS
+801 IKSLQMACTQS
-812 MHVKAALERYFLNN
+812 VHVKATLERYFLNN
-826 FYITVSK
+826 FYITVSI
-833 IIKNINYQD
+833 IIKHINYQD

-852 IDDNK
+852 IDDTK
-857 GPIEDVPVNNEYI
+857 GLIEDVPVNNEYI
-870 ENLRTSHIHSLNA
+870 ENLRASHIHSLNA

-890 NDALQGYQAMVA
+890 NNALQGYQAMVA
-902 KNLYDEFTLSCLLK
+902 KNLCDEFTLSCLLK

-929 NENSNKCQFNFIT
+929 NENSNKSQFNFIT

-1008 SEGLINI
+1008 SEKLINI
-1015 ILRKLNIAHLIDI
+1015 ILRKLNMAHLIDI

-1045 GFFNEEIQGMR
+1045 GFFNEEVQGMR

-1062 NILFNKANIG
+1062 NILFYKANIG

-1085 EIINDKE
+1085 EIIDDKE

-1106 CIISVYMKNKNLF
+1106 GIISVYMKNKNLF
-1119 SDYDSVRNFYNHLP
+1119 SAYDSVRNFYNNLP

-1155 DYWHQKY
+1155 DYRHKKY
-1162 NRTKAIELLNIELK
+1162 NRTEAIKLLNKELK

-1206 DEESFDK
+1206 DEKSFDQ
-1213 IEKYVYE
+1213 IEEYVYE
-1220 EQTLEVNYKDYLEF
+1220 DQTLEISYKDYLEF
-1234 LIHNN
+1234 LIQNN
-1239 PAYVDSPFL
+1239 PTYVDSSFL
-1248 YHSLRK
+1248 YHSLSK
-1254 MQTRVDNDVYNKLSA
+1254 MQTHVDNEVYDKLST
-1269 LASIN
+1269 LASVN

-1280 DTIFKCGKEKD
+1280 DTIFKCDKDKD
-1291 TPYLSPV
+1291 TPSLSPV
-1298 IQQKLFHIDNSS
+1298 IQQKLFHFDNSS
-1310 DLVETDTELVKIDT
+1310 DLVKIDT
-1324 NLVSNVSYIKVL
+1324 NLVSNVSYIKIL
-1336 WFLLNNEKILDKN
+1336 WFILNNEKILEKN

-1380 NNTLVKYKKNIKSD
+1380 NNTLIKYKKSD
-1394 EDNHILKEGY
+1394 NNNHILKEGY
-1404 EQMINYIKETLTN
+1404 EQMINYIKETLTG

-1450 FLEFQNKTEVIASRM
+1450 FLEFQNRTEVIASRM
-1465 NKILN
+1465 NKILK

-1477 ASECISEFRR
+1477 AYECISEFRR

-1501 NIYLSTFVRIYKGEL
+1501 NIYLSIFVRVYKGEL
-1516 FSKNKNELGIS
+1516 FSKNKNELGLA

-1546 LFNLEHNEKEDI
+1546 LLNLEHDEKEDI

-1574 VQTFSYFAIYSAET
+1574 VQTFSYFAIYSAKT
-1588 VSRIN
+1588 VSRMHELFSDN
-1593 EWFNGKFTYDNAGK
+1593 FTYDNAGK

-1630 DSILIQELNL
+1630 ESVLIQELNL

-1646 RKDNYKIF
+1646 QEKNYKIF
-1654 TSICNEYIL
+1654 MDICDEYIL
-1663 KSYNKKHIFNKIETF
+1663 TSSHKIKSIQFKMINTF
-1678 WKDMLSYPQF
+1678 WKDMISYPMF
-1688 QNALLQYICELET
+1688 QNALRQYICEQET
-1701 DYEFCKYNKLASL
+1701 NYKFCKYNKLVSL
-1714 NPYDTERIDWLRN
+1714 NPSDSERIDLLRN
-1727 IFKIYVLKDEL
+1727 IFRIYSFEDEL

-1747 ECIKK
+1747 ECIEK

-1768 KNT
+1768 ENT

>member
-15 AHRENIKITIDE
+15 AHRQNIKRTI
-27 VNKILCPPYFK
+27 Y
-38 NEVNEISRSRYLKYE
+38 EVNESLKSFSFSFKYK
-53 LVAYGEEPIAD
+53 LVAYGQDPIAD
-64 HQENTQ
+64 HRENTQ

-124 KQKTEPQRISYIAED
+124 KQKTEPKRISYIAED

-146 KKLYSDSGRYVQFL
+146 QKLYSDSGRYIQFL
-160 LESEFLSF
+160 LESDFLSF
-168 FKGWLIKVAY
+168 LKGWLIKVAY
-178 SRNYSILQ
+178 SRNDSILQ
-186 GELSYKNHLNNIG
+186 GELSYKRHLNNIG

-212 REELDGKIESILKKS
+212 REELDGKIERILKTS

-263 NRFRAEELS
+263 NRFKAEELS
-272 NIKDLDYSGG
+272 DIKDLDYSGE
-282 DRGDVFFF
+282 DRGNVFFF
-290 DDINDYFNKGE
+290 DDINDYFNKGK
-301 INFNDSIWA
+301 ISSNDSIWA

-336 GKLSEQDKMKLYYGI
+336 GKLSEQDKMKLYNGI
-351 FNIKEE
+351 FHITEE

-380 LNMAHAMVREGI
+380 LDMAHAMVREGV

-416 LKTKKQYEQNEALIL
+416 LKTKNQYIENVALVL

-447 NINEIENL
+447 NITEIRNL
-455 YKFIKNK
+455 YEFIKK
-462 KEVEEQ
+462 KKGNESFEN
-468 FKDGIERLRSKGL
+468 GIERLRSKGL
-481 IVTIKEES
+481 IVTIREEN
-489 KIFIVKYIL
+489 KIFIDKYIL
-498 EIFNNYINNKYNDPN
+498 EIFNNYINNKYNDPD
-513 IKKAGYKGYEGSNA
+513 IQKASYKDYEGSNA
-527 LNCLLVDYAK
+527 LNCLLIDYAK
-537 ECQNSSSK
+537 KCQNNCSEQTD
-545 KRNLTSQPICYVTQ
+545 LTNKPICYITQ
-559 MAYLLIDRNTLEYKE
+559 MAYLLIDRNTLEYNE
-574 VQNLIEIVIS
+574 VRDLIEIVAS
-584 ALLSDTRNRHK
+584 TLLSNTRQHK
-595 KKEADIII
+595 IKNVDIII
-603 KLVEIISENPERHA
+603 KLVKIIIENPERHA

-622 FAIVHYGLF
+622 SAIVHSGSFNFIKTL
-631 ESIVYMLKFLN
+631 LKNFKK
-642 CYCTRQETLNKDR
+642 YYNKPECPDKDK
-655 ATILYKESVYA
+655 AITLYKESVYA

-682 VLSLIMDSNSQ
+682 VFNFIMDSNSR
-693 WKEPF
+693 WIEPF
-698 GEADLRNVFYLSH
+698 GENDLKNVFYLSR

-716 DMSAVGIIDLLP
+716 DMSAKEIIDLLP
-728 GVNPNDFLPSNYAD
+728 AVKPDDFLPSNYAD
-742 DTTNQDDYSGDDFE
+742 DTTNQDDYEDFE
-756 AGFLPMPDENN
+756 DDNFETGSQLMSDEKNG
-767 EQPSIYEKVFLK
+767 QSSIYEKVFLK

-796 DLINT
+796 KLKNT
-801 IESLQMACTQS
+801 IKSLQMACTQS
-812 MHVKAALERYFLNN
+812 VHVKAALERYFLNN
-826 FYITVSK
+826 FYIIAPK
-833 IIKNINYQD
+833 IINKINYQD
-842 RGRFFNYILE
+842 RSRFFNLILE
-852 IDDNK
+852 INDAK
-857 GPIEDVPVNNEYI
+857 GLIQNILVKNEYI
-870 ENLRTSHIHSLNA
+870 GSLRTSRIRSLNA

-929 NENSNKCQFNFIT
+929 NENSNKGQFNFIT

-949 AETLSDANSCM
+949 AETLFDANSCM

-993 IRIIQGRRQLYQDRF
+993 IRIIQGRRQLYQNRF
-1008 SEGLINI
+1008 SEKLINV
-1015 ILRKLNIAHLIDI
+1015 ILRKLNIAQLIDI
-1028 FIPLDKNKAS
+1028 FFPSDKNKAS
-1038 DYYFKKY
+1038 DYYSKKY
-1045 GFFNEEIQGMR
+1045 GFFDEEIQGMR

-1062 NILFNKANIG
+1062 NILFFRANNG
-1072 NNKISKRLKEKFE
+1072 DNKISELIRQKFK
-1085 EIINDKE
+1085 EIIDSNK

-1106 CIISVYMKNKNLF
+1106 GIISVYMKNKNLF
-1119 SDYDSVRNFYNHLP
+1119 SDYGSVRNFYNNLP

-1140 VDHNIYSVF
+1140 VDHNIYGVF
-1149 MWYIIN
+1149 IWYIIN
-1155 DYWHQKY
+1155 DYRHKKY
-1162 NRTKAIELLNIELK
+1162 NRIEAIESLNKELK

-1206 DEESFDK
+1206 DEKSFDQK
-1213 IEKYVYE
+1213 EEYVYE
-1220 EQTLEVNYKDYLEF
+1220 DQTLEISYKDYLDY
-1234 LIHNN
+1234 LIQNN
-1239 PAYVDSPFL
+1239 PAYVDNSFL
-1248 YHSLRK
+1248 YHSLSK
-1254 MQTRVDNDVYNKLSA
+1254 MQTRVDNEVYDKLST
-1269 LASIN
+1269 LAFVN

-1280 DTIFKCGKEKD
+1280 DTIFKCDKDKD
-1291 TPYLSPV
+1291 TPSLSPV
-1298 IQQKLFHIDNSS
+1298 IQQKLFHFDNNFDDNS
-1310 DLVETDTELVKIDT
+1310 DLVKIDT

-1349 YLTLERIENFR
+1349 DLTLERIENFR

-1380 NNTLVKYKKNIKSD
+1380 NSTLIKCKKTNYK
-1394 EDNHILKEGY
+1394 NHILQEGY
-1404 EQMINYIKETLTN
+1404 EQMINYIEETLSG
-1417 ENSYIHRSIQMC
+1417 ENSYIHRNIQMC
-1429 QSLIAVAWDENSLNQ
+1429 QSLIAVAPDEESLNQ
-1444 IFQEHG
+1444 LFLKHG
-1450 FLEFQNKTEVIASRM
+1450 FHEFENRAEIISCRM
-1465 NKILN
+1465 NKIIN

-1477 ASECISEFRR
+1477 APDCISEFRK
-1487 MILTNCLNVNIWVI
+1487 IIITNCLNVNIGVV

-1516 FSKNKNELGIS
+1516 FSNNKNELGIA

-1546 LFNLEHNEKEDI
+1546 LLNLEHDEKEDI

-1574 VQTFSYFAIYSAET
+1574 VQTFSYFAIYSAKA
-1588 VSRIN
+1588 VSCIN
-1593 EWFNGKFTYDNAGK
+1593 KLFNGKFTYDNAGK

-1630 DSILIQELNL
+1630 ESVLIQELNL
-1640 IKDILL
+1640 IQDVLL
-1646 RKDNYKIF
+1646 QNYKVF
-1654 TSICNEYIL
+1654 MDICDEYIL
-1663 KSYNKKHIFNKIETF
+1663 TSSYKIKSIQFNTINTF
-1678 WKDMLSYPQF
+1678 WKDMLSYPMF
-1688 QNALLQYICELET
+1688 RNALQQYICEQRINKKN
-1701 DYEFCKYNKLASL
+1701 CKYNKLVSL
-1714 NPYDTERIDWLRN
+1714 NPEDSKRIDLLRN
-1727 IFKIYVLKDEL
+1727 IFRIYSFEDEV

-1752 NKLNAELFRI
+1752 NMLNAELFRI

-1768 KNT
+1768 ENT

>member
-15 AHRENIKITIDE
+15 AHRQNIERTIDE
-27 VNKILCPPYFK
+27 VNEILKSLSF
-38 NEVNEISRSRYLKYE
+38 EYE

-64 HQENTQ
+64 YREDTQ
-70 EELNHQAAIS
+70 KDLNHQAACS
-80 DILIVLSSTDRPI
+80 DFLIVLSSTDKPI
-93 GQYTFGEYKACHIQ
+93 GKYTFGEYKACHIQ

-146 KKLYSDSGRYVQFL
+146 QKLYSDSGRYIQFL
-160 LESEFLSF
+160 LESDFLSF
-168 FKGWLIKVAY
+168 LKGWLIKVAY
-178 SRNYSILQ
+178 SRNDSILQ
-186 GELSYKNHLNNIG
+186 GELSYKRHLNNIG

-212 REELDGKIESILKKS
+212 REELDGKIERILKTS

-242 AAFEFMKNCKAWE
+242 AALEFMKNCKAWE

-263 NRFRAEELS
+263 NRFKAEELS

-282 DRGDVFFF
+282 DRGSVFFF
-290 DDINDYFNKGE
+290 DDINSYFDQNK
-301 INFNDSIWA
+301 INYKDSIWA

-336 GKLSEQDKMKLYYGI
+336 GKLSEQDKMKLYNGI
-351 FNIKEE
+351 FHITEE
-357 NAVFESAIKK
+357 NADFESAIKK

-380 LNMAHAMVREGI
+380 LNMAHAMVREGV

-416 LKTKKQYEQNEALIL
+416 LKTKKQYIENEALIL

-447 NINEIENL
+447 NITEIKNL
-455 YKFIKNK
+455 YEFPEK
-462 KEVEEQ
+462 KKGNESFEN
-468 FKDGIERLRSKGL
+468 GIERLRSKGL
-481 IVTIKEES
+481 IVTTREEN
-489 KIFIVKYIL
+489 KIFIDKYIL

-513 IKKAGYKGYEGSNA
+513 IQKASYKDYEGSNA
-527 LNCLLVDYAK
+527 LNCLLIDYAK
-537 ECQNSSSK
+537 KCQNSCSEQTD
-545 KRNLTSQPICYVTQ
+545 LTNKPICYITQ
-559 MAYLLIDRNTLEYKE
+559 MAYLLIDRNTLEYNE
-574 VQNLIEIVIS
+574 VRDLIEIVAS
-584 ALLSDTRNRHK
+584 TLLSNTRQHK
-595 KKEADIII
+595 IKNVDIII
-603 KLVEIISENPERHA
+603 KLVKIIIENPERHA

-622 FAIVHYGLF
+622 SAIVHSGSF
-631 ESIVYMLKFLN
+631 NFIK
-642 CYCTRQETLNKDR
+642 TLLENFKKYYNKSECPDKDK
-655 ATILYKESVYA
+655 AITLYKESVYA

-673 TLCMAEEKQ
+673 TLYMAEEKQ
-682 VLSLIMDSNSQ
+682 VFNLIMDSNSK
-693 WKEPF
+693 WIEPF
-698 GEADLRNVFYLSH
+698 GENDLKNVFYLSR

-716 DMSAVGIIDLLP
+716 NMSAKEIIALLP
-728 GVNPNDFLPSNYAD
+728 TVKPDDFLPSNYAD
-742 DTTNQDDYSGDDFE
+742 DTTNQDDYEDCEDDNFE
-756 AGFLPMPDENN
+756 TGSQLMSDKKNG
-767 EQPSIYEKVFLK
+767 QSSIYEKVFLK

-791 INSFD
+791 INNFD
-796 DLINT
+796 DLKNT
-801 IESLQMACTQS
+801 IENLQKACTQS
-812 MHVKAALERYFLNN
+812 EHVKAALERYFSNN
-826 FYITVSK
+826 FYIIAPK
-833 IIKNINYQD
+833 IINKINYQD
-842 RGRFFNYILE
+842 RSRFFNLILE
-852 IDDNK
+852 IDDAIGLIQNILVK
-857 GPIEDVPVNNEYI
+857 NEYI
-870 ENLRTSHIHSLNA
+870 GSLRTSRIRSLNA

-929 NENSNKCQFNFIT
+929 NGNSNKGQFNFIT

-1008 SEGLINI
+1008 SEKLINV
-1015 ILRKLNIAHLIDI
+1015 ILRKLNIAYLIDI
-1028 FIPLDKNKAS
+1028 FFPSDKNKAS
-1038 DYYFKKY
+1038 DYYFKEY
-1045 GFFNEEIQGMR
+1045 GFFDEEVQVMR
-1056 KNAILL
+1056 KNAISL
-1062 NILFNKANIG
+1062 NILFFRANNG
-1072 NNKISKRLKEKFE
+1072 NNEISELIRQKFE
-1085 EIINDKE
+1085 EIIDSNE

-1106 CIISVYMKNKNLF
+1106 GIISVYMKNKNLF
-1119 SDYDSVRNFYNHLP
+1119 SDYGSVRNFYNNLP

-1140 VDHNIYSVF
+1140 VDHNIYGVF
-1149 MWYIIN
+1149 IWYIIN
-1155 DYWHQKY
+1155 DYRHKKY
-1162 NRTKAIELLNIELK
+1162 NRIEAIKSLNKELK

-1206 DEESFDK
+1206 DEKSFDQ
-1213 IEKYVYE
+1213 IEEYIYE
-1220 EQTLEVNYKDYLEF
+1220 DQTLEISYKDYLEF

-1239 PAYVDSPFL
+1239 PAYVDSSFL
-1248 YHSLRK
+1248 YRSLSK
-1254 MQTRVDNDVYNKLSA
+1254 MQTQVDNEVYDKLST
-1269 LASIN
+1269 LASVN

-1280 DTIFKCGKEKD
+1280 DTIFKCDKDKD
-1291 TPYLSPV
+1291 TPSLSPV
-1298 IQQKLFHIDNSS
+1298 IQQKLFHFDNNS
-1310 DLVETDTELVKIDT
+1310 DLVKIDT

-1349 YLTLERIENFR
+1349 YLTLEKIENFR

-1366 ITETYLNIVLMHIK
+1366 ITETYLNIILMHIK
-1380 NNTLVKYKKNIKSD
+1380 NSTLIKYKKSNYK
-1394 EDNHILKEGY
+1394 NHILQEGY
-1404 EQMINYIKETLTN
+1404 EQMINYIGETLSG

-1429 QSLIAVAWDENSLNQ
+1429 QSLIAVAWDEKSLNQ

-1487 MILTNCLNVNIWVI
+1487 MILTNCLNVNIGVI
-1501 NIYLSTFVRIYKGEL
+1501 NIYLSTFVRVYKGKL
-1516 FSKNKNELGIS
+1516 FSNNKNELGLA

-1532 WKYLNQECKIDLFE
+1532 WKYLNQERKIDLFE
-1546 LFNLEHNEKEDI
+1546 LLNLEHDEKEDI

-1574 VQTFSYFAIYSAET
+1574 VQTFSYFAIYSAKT
-1588 VSRIN
+1588 VGRMHELFSGN
-1593 EWFNGKFTYDNAGK
+1593 FTYDNAGK
-1607 KNCLKDTL
+1607 KNCLIDTL

-1630 DSILIQELNL
+1630 ESVLIQELNL

-1646 RKDNYKIF
+1646 REDNYKIF
-1654 TSICNEYIL
+1654 TSICNGYIL
-1663 KSYNKKHIFNKIETF
+1663 KSYKRKRIFNKIDTF
-1678 WKDMLSYPQF
+1678 WKDMLSYPQL
-1688 QNALLQYICELET
+1688 QNALLQYICEQET
-1701 DYEFCKYNKLASL
+1701 DYEFCKYNKLVLL
-1714 NPYDTERIDWLRN
+1714 NPSDSERIDLLRN
-1727 IFKIYVLKDEL
+1727 IFRIYSFEDEL
-1738 QKKIKDYYN
+1738 QKKVKDYYN
-1747 ECIKK
+1747 ACIEK

-1768 KNT
+1768 ENT

>member
-1 MAVYKIFIASSMSQ
+1 MEEYKIFIASSMSQ
-15 AHRENIKITIDE
+15 VHRESIKKTIDE
-27 VNKILCPPYFK
+27 VNNIFK
-38 NEVNEISRSRYLKYE
+38 SVNFDFKYE

-64 HQENTQ
+64 YREDTQ
-70 EELNHQAAIS
+70 KDLNHQAACS
-80 DILIVLSSTDRPI
+80 DFLIVLSSTDRPI
-93 GQYTFGEYKACHIQ
+93 GQYTFGEYKACHAQ
-107 SANTPNKRP
+107 SNNTPNKRP

-124 KQKTEPQRISYIAED
+124 KQNTEPKRISYIAED

-160 LESEFLSF
+160 LESKFLSF

-186 GELSYKNHLNNIG
+186 GELSYKNHLNHIG

-212 REELDGKIESILKKS
+212 REELDGKIESILQKS

-242 AAFEFMKNCKAWE
+242 AAFEFMKNCKAWK

-263 NRFRAEELS
+263 NRFRTEELS

-290 DDINDYFNKGE
+290 DDINDYFNKDK
-301 INFNDSIWA
+301 INFIDSIWA

-322 LDDFGKTRIIFTVS
+322 LDNFGKTRMIFTVS

-351 FNIKEE
+351 FNIGQEE
-357 NAVFESAIKK
+357 NATFESAIKK

-380 LNMAHAMVREGI
+380 LNMAHAMVREGV

-416 LKTKKQYEQNEALIL
+416 LKTERQYIENEALIL

-447 NINEIENL
+447 NITEIRNL
-455 YKFIKNK
+455 YEFIKTK
-462 KEVEEQ
+462 KNGNESFEN
-468 FKDGIERLRSKGL
+468 GIERLRSKGL
-481 IVTIKEES
+481 IVTIREEN
-489 KIFIVKYIL
+489 KIFIDKYIL

-513 IKKAGYKGYEGSNA
+513 IQKASYKYYEGSNA
-527 LNCLLVDYAK
+527 LNCILIDYAK
-537 ECQNSSSK
+537 ECQNNCSEQID
-545 KRNLTSQPICYVTQ
+545 LTNQPICYVTQ
-559 MAYLLIDRNTLEYKE
+559 MAYLLIDRNTLGYNE
-574 VQNLIEIVIS
+574 VRDLIKIVAS
-584 ALLSDTRNRHK
+584 TLLSNTRQHENK
-595 KKEADIII
+595 SVDIII
-603 KLVEIISENPERHA
+603 KLVKIIIENSERHA

-622 FAIVHYGLF
+622 SAIVHSGSF
-631 ESIVYMLKFLN
+631 NFIK
-642 CYCTRQETLNKDR
+642 TLLENFKKYYNKPECPDKDK
-655 ATILYKESVYA
+655 AITLYKESVYA

-673 TLCMAEEKQ
+673 TLCMTEEKQ
-682 VLSLIMDSNSQ
+682 VLSLILDSNRN

-698 GEADLRNVFYLSH
+698 NKDDLKQVFHLSRF
-711 LTAHI
+711 TTHI
-716 DMSAVGIIDLLP
+716 DMSAQEIIKLLP
-728 GVNPNDFLPSNYAD
+728 GVKPDDFLPTNSAD
-742 DTTNQDDYSGDDFE
+742 DITNQDDYEEFEDDNFE
-756 AGFLPMPDENN
+756 TGSQLMSDEKNG
-767 EQPSIYEKVFLK
+767 QSSIYEKVFLK

-796 DLINT
+796 DLKNT
-801 IESLQMACTQS
+801 IKSLQMACTQS
-812 MHVKAALERYFLNN
+812 VHVKAALERYFLKI
-826 FYITVSK
+826 FYITIPK
-833 IIKNINYQD
+833 IIKRINYQD
-842 RGRFFNYILE
+842 RGRLFNYVLD
-852 IDDNK
+852 IDDAK
-857 GPIEDVPVNNEYI
+857 GLIEDISVKNEYI
-870 ENLRTSHIHSLNA
+870 GSLRISHIHSLNA

-916 NKDLNFEQALRLF
+916 NKDMNFEQALRLF
-929 NENSNKCQFNFIT
+929 NENSNKGQFNFIT

-980 SYLKIN
+980 GYLKIN

-993 IRIIQGRRQLYQDRF
+993 IRIIRGRRQLYQDRF
-1008 SEGLINI
+1008 SEELINV
-1015 ILRKLNIAHLIDI
+1015 ILRKLNITHLVDI
-1028 FIPLDKNKAS
+1028 FFPSDKNKAS

-1045 GFFNEEIQGMR
+1045 GFFNEEVQGMR

-1062 NILFNKANIG
+1062 SILFFRANNG
-1072 NNKISKRLKEKFE
+1072 DNKISELIRQKFK
-1085 EIINDKE
+1085 EIIDSNK

-1106 CIISVYMKNKNLF
+1106 GIISVYMKNKNLF
-1119 SDYDSVRNFYNHLP
+1119 SDYKSVRNFYNNLP
-1133 EGCTPTK
+1133 KECIPTK
-1140 VDHNIYSVF
+1140 VDHNIYGVF
-1149 MWYIIN
+1149 IWYIIN
-1155 DYWHQKY
+1155 DYRHKKY
-1162 NRTKAIELLNIELK
+1162 NRIEAIKSLNKELK

-1213 IEKYVYE
+1213 IEEYVYE
-1220 EQTLEVNYKDYLEF
+1220 DQTLEISYKDYLDF

-1248 YHSLRK
+1248 YHSLSK
-1254 MQTRVDNDVYNKLSA
+1254 MQTRVYNEVYDKLST

-1291 TPYLSPV
+1291 TPYLSPI
-1298 IQQKLFHIDNSS
+1298 IQQKLFHIDNGS
-1310 DLVETDTELVKIDT
+1310 DLVKIDT

-1336 WFLLNNEKILDKN
+1336 WFLLNNKNILDKN

-1360 KEKNIP
+1360 KKKNIP

-1380 NNTLVKYKKNIKSD
+1380 NNTLIEYKKSNYK
-1394 EDNHILKEGY
+1394 NYILQEGY
-1404 EQMINYIKETLTN
+1404 EQMIHYIEKTLTDN
-1417 ENSYIHRSIQMC
+1417 NSHIQRSIRMC
-1429 QSLIAVAWDENSLNQ
+1429 QSLIAVAPDEESLNQ
-1444 IFQEHG
+1444 LFRKHG
-1450 FLEFQNKTEVIASRM
+1450 FSKFENMTEIISCRM
-1465 NKILN
+1465 NKIVN
-1470 LRYKKCD
+1470 LRYKKYD
-1477 ASECISEFRR
+1477 ASECISEFKR
-1487 MILTNCLNVNIWVI
+1487 MILTNCLNVNIGVV
-1501 NIYLSTFVRIYKGEL
+1501 NIYLSIFVRVYKGEL
-1516 FSKNKNELGIS
+1516 FSNNKNELGLA

-1532 WKYLNQECKIDLFE
+1532 WRYLNQEGKIDLFE
-1546 LFNLEHNEKEDI
+1546 LLSLEHDEKEEI

-1569 IMDAN
+1569 IMDVN
-1574 VQTFSYFAIYSAET
+1574 VQTFSYFAIYAPQT
-1588 VSRIN
+1588 VSRMY
-1593 EWFNGKFTYDNAGK
+1593 EMFRGDFTYDNAGK

-1630 DSILIQELNL
+1630 ESVLIQELNL

-1646 RKDNYKIF
+1646 QGRNYKVF
-1654 TSICNEYIL
+1654 MDICDEYIL
-1663 KSYNKKHIFNKIETF
+1663 TSSYKIESIQFNTINTF
-1678 WKDMLSYPQF
+1678 WKDMLSYPMF
-1688 QNALLQYICELET
+1688 QNALLQYICEQRINKK
-1701 DYEFCKYNKLASL
+1701 FCKYNKLVSL
-1714 NPYDTERIDWLRN
+1714 NPEDSKRIDLLRN
-1727 IFKIYVLKDEL
+1727 IFRIYPFENEL
-1738 QKKIKDYYN
+1738 QKKIKDYFN
-1747 ECIKK
+1747 ECIEK
-1752 NKLNAELFRI
+1752 NKLNAGLFRI
-1762 IFSLDE
+1762 IVSLDE
-1768 KNT
+1768 ENT

>member
-1 MAVYKIFIASSMSQ
+1 MS
-15 AHRENIKITIDE
+15 HELRSDVENIINE
-27 VNKILCPPYFK
+27 VNKKLKKIDF
-38 NEVNEISRSRYLKYE
+38 RYN
-53 LVAYGEEPIAD
+53 LVAYGQDPIAD
-64 HQENTQ
+64 HLENTQ

-107 SANTPNKRP
+107 SDNTPNKRP

-124 KQKTEPQRISYIAED
+124 KQKTEPKRISYIAED

-146 KKLYSDSGRYVQFL
+146 QKLHSDSERYVQFL
-160 LESEFLSF
+160 LESDFLSF
-168 FKGWLIKVAY
+168 FEDWLILVAY
-178 SRNYSILQ
+178 TRIENSLTQ
-186 GELSYKNHLNNIG
+186 KELSYRNHLVNIG
-199 QYGVRQYDNKYYR
+199 QYGVRQYDNKYFR
-212 REELDGKIESILKKS
+212 REELDGKIERILKTS

-255 GYDFYIYD
+255 RCDFYIYD
-263 NRFRAEELS
+263 NRFKAEELS
-272 NIKDLDYSGG
+272 EIKDLDYSGRN
-282 DRGDVFFF
+282 RGDVFFF
-290 DDINDYFNKGE
+290 DDINNYFDDEK
-301 INFNDSIWA
+301 INHKKSIWA
-310 KLCGYNMNQGFT
+310 KLCGYNKNQGFT
-322 LDDFGKTRIIFTVS
+322 LDDFGRTRIIFTVS
-336 GKLSEQDKMKLYYGI
+336 GKLSEQDKIKLYYGI
-351 FNIKEE
+351 FNITET
-357 NAVFESAIKK
+357 NAAFESAIKE

-380 LNMAHAMVREGI
+380 LHMAHAMVREGV
-392 LSRSCIRPGNY
+392 LNRSCIRPGNY

-416 LKTKKQYEQNEALIL
+416 LKTKNQYKKNKSLIL

-447 NINEIENL
+447 NIVEIKKLYEFINNKEDKERFEN
-455 YKFIKNK
+455 
-462 KEVEEQ
+462 
-468 FKDGIERLRSKGL
+468 GIERLRSKGL
-481 IVTIKEES
+481 IVTIEEEN
-489 KIFIVKYIL
+489 KIFIDKYIL

-513 IKKAGYKGYEGSNA
+513 IQKASYKNYEGSNA
-527 LNCLLVDYAK
+527 LNCLLIDYAK
-537 ECQNSSSK
+537 ECQNSPIK
-545 KRNLTSQPICYVTQ
+545 ERNLTSQPICYVTQ
-559 MAYLLIDRNTLEYKE
+559 MAYLLIDRNTLEYDE
-574 VQNLIEIVIS
+574 IQNLIEIVVS
-584 ALLSDTRNRHK
+584 ALLSNIRQRHQ
-595 KKEADIII
+595 KKEADTII

-622 FAIVHYGLF
+622 FAIVRYGPF

-642 CYCTRQETLNKDR
+642 YYCTRQETLNKDK
-655 ATILYKESVYA
+655 AITLYKESVYA

-673 TLCMAEEKQ
+673 TLCMTEEKQ
-682 VLSLIMDSNSQ
+682 VLTLIMDSNSQ
-693 WKEPF
+693 WIDPF
-698 GEADLRNVFYLSH
+698 CEDDLKDVFYLSH
-711 LTAHI
+711 FTTHV
-716 DMSAVGIIDLLP
+716 DMSAQKIIDLLLAVEP
-728 GVNPNDFLPSNYAD
+728 DDFLPSNYAD
-742 DTTNQDDYSGDDFE
+742 DITNQDDYNDDDFE
-756 AGFLPMPDENN
+756 AGFQLMSDEKN
-767 EQPSIYEKVFLK
+767 EQSSIYYEKVFLY

-791 INSFD
+791 INSYN

-801 IESLQMACTQS
+801 ITRLQNACAQS
-812 MHVKAALERYFLNN
+812 EHLKIVLGRYFLNN
-826 FYITVSK
+826 FYITVPK
-833 IIKNINYQD
+833 IIKKINYQD
-842 RGRFFNYILE
+842 RGPLFNYVLD
-852 IDDNK
+852 IDDAK
-857 GPIEDVPVNNEYI
+857 GLIENVPVKNEYI
-870 ENLRTSHIHSLNA
+870 GRLRTSHIHSLNA

-902 KNLYDEFTLSCLLK
+902 KSLCDEFTLSCLLK

-929 NENSNKCQFNFIT
+929 NENSNKGQFNFIT

-949 AETLSDANSCM
+949 AETLSDANTCM
-960 HLMGIKDCDP
+960 YLMGIKDCNP

-986 QIDSHNC
+986 QINSHNC

-1008 SEGLINI
+1008 SEKLINV
-1015 ILRKLNIAHLIDI
+1015 ILRKLNITQLIDI
-1028 FIPLDKNKAS
+1028 FFPLDKNKAP

-1045 GFFNEEIQGMR
+1045 GFFNEEVQDMR

-1062 NILFNKANIG
+1062 NILFYKANIG

-1085 EIINDKE
+1085 QIIDDKE

-1106 CIISVYMKNKNLF
+1106 GIISVYMKNKNLF
-1119 SDYDSVRNFYNHLP
+1119 SDYRSVRNFYNNLP
-1133 EGCTPTK
+1133 KECTPTK

-1155 DYWHQKY
+1155 DYRHKIY
-1162 NRTKAIELLNIELK
+1162 NRTEAIKSLNKELK

-1184 LYTKNEVVNI
+1184 LYTKNEVANI
-1194 MAKLYSFRPLLT
+1194 MAKLYSYRPQLT
-1206 DEESFDK
+1206 DENSFDQKEEYIYEDK
-1213 IEKYVYE
+1213 I
-1220 EQTLEVNYKDYLEF
+1220 LEISYKDYLDY
-1234 LIHNN
+1234 LIQNN
-1239 PAYVDSPFL
+1239 PAYVDSSFL
-1248 YHSLRK
+1248 YHSLSK
-1254 MQTRVDNDVYNKLSA
+1254 MRTRVDNDVYNKLSA

-1280 DTIFKCGKEKD
+1280 DTIFKCDKETH
-1291 TPYLSPV
+1291 TPSLSPV
-1298 IQQKLFHIDNSS
+1298 IQQKLFHINNSS
-1310 DLVETDTELVKIDT
+1310 DLVKTDTELVKIDT

-1336 WFLLNNEKILDKN
+1336 WFLLNNERILDKN
-1349 YLTLERIENFR
+1349 HLTLESIENFR

-1380 NNTLVKYKKNIKSD
+1380 NNTLIEYKKYIKSD

-1404 EQMINYIKETLTN
+1404 EQMIKYIKETLTS

-1450 FLEFQNKTEVIASRM
+1450 FLEFQNKTEVIASCM

-1487 MILTNCLNVNIWVI
+1487 MILTNCLNVNIGVI
-1501 NIYLSTFVRIYKGEL
+1501 NIYLSTFVRVYKGEL
-1516 FSKNKNELGIS
+1516 FSYNKNELGLA

-1532 WKYLNQECKIDLFE
+1532 WKYLSQERKIDLFE
-1546 LFNLEHNEKEDI
+1546 LLNLEHDEKEDI

-1574 VQTFSYFAIYSAET
+1574 VQTFSYFAIYSAKT
-1588 VSRIN
+1588 VGRMHELFSGN
-1593 EWFNGKFTYDNAGK
+1593 FTYDNAGK
-1607 KNCLKDTL
+1607 KNCLIDTL

-1624 FKSEQQ
+1624 FKSKQQ
-1630 DSILIQELNL
+1630 ESVLIQELNL

-1646 RKDNYKIF
+1646 REDNYKIF
-1654 TSICNEYIL
+1654 TSICDGYIL
-1663 KSYNKKHIFNKIETF
+1663 TSSYKIESMQFNTINTF
-1678 WKDMLSYPQF
+1678 WKDMLSYPQL
-1688 QNALLQYICELET
+1688 QNALLQYICEQET
-1701 DYEFCKYNKLASL
+1701 DYEFCKYNKLVSL
-1714 NPYDTERIDWLRN
+1714 NPSDSERIDLLRN
-1727 IFKIYVLKDEL
+1727 IFRIYSFEDEL

-1747 ECIKK
+1747 ECIEK

-1768 KNT
+1768 ENT